1 MSHRATRLY
10 RKSSGVYWLRI
21 VLPRGISTS
30 RRSAADGLSLTTSA
44 EDSRLNSALGEQTSC
59 TSGTANC
66 AAREAPQNRLEI
78 RRSLRTTSC
87 KKATTLVSIINAAL
101 TLAPPERWETTVSKL
116 LGDFGCGWTLPGGL
130 SVNDDD
136 DQRRLKQFFEEEPAF
151 REAALKAVQQAA
163 MVASPIAHLI
173 QPAQPGIVIGPVGTT
188 TSIASGSPPATHT
201 TAPGAISTGTT
212 ALPQNPMR
220 LSDAR
225 AWFKQRR
232 LTQKARN
239 TGRVRTVQDQDGEL
253 ATLGEFLEGTLGPD
267 PWVHQ
272 IQTHHLA
279 SYLDLLA
286 KRSGKHQR
294 GDGQAAQLSGLTLE
308 RRASTLA
315 TFFGMVYEVGNA
327 HLNNPAAG
335 LASLRKEFLSQGKDT
350 MRSYAAYHDAQVK
363 LIFSPVDYLLANRTP
378 DKFWAGLTGAHMGL
392 RLSEILTRTVNDVRM
407 DADGIWYLAIPA
419 GKTRNSVRII
429 PIPTPLI
436 ELGFIEYVEHVRK
449 LPATQLFPHL
459 NLQSASAQSK
469 PSNKQSEAFGAYLDT
484 RGLSD
489 PRLTFHSFRH
499 TVVNALLDNGTP
511 VHLSMQI
518 CGHEAQEEAVRR
530 KLITEKEAASVH
542 MNVYAQADQP
552 RLGRRNALMPM
563 REALERSVKLPL
575 CYPALKV
582 AADMVRE
589 HVRMR
594 GSKIVAG
601 WPGQSRR
608 YVAEVEARFRALCL
622 AQGLTEDDIQV
633 PLSPQ
638 D

>member
-1 MSHRATRLY
+1 MVSA
-10 RKSSGVYWLRI
+10 
-21 VLPRGISTS
+21 VLTVTPPTCW
-30 RRSAADGLSLTTSA
+30 
-44 EDSRLNSALGEQTSC
+44 EQTV
-59 TSGTANC
+59 N
-66 AAREAPQNRLEI
+66 NL
-78 RRSLRTTSC
+78 LRDMCS
-87 KKATTLVSIINAAL
+87 
-101 TLAPPERWETTVSKL
+101 
-116 LGDFGCGWTLPGGL
+116 GWTLPGGL

-136 DQRRLKQFFEEEPAF
+136 DQRRLQKFLQEEPAF
-151 REAALKAVQQAA
+151 REAALQAVKQAA
-163 MVASPIAHLI
+163 MAASPST
-173 QPAQPGIVIGPVGTT
+173 QPAQATPPAIVNGPVGTT
-188 TSIASGSPPATHT
+188 ASMASGSTPATHT
-201 TAPGAISTGTT
+201 TSPGAVTTSTT

-232 LTQKARN
+232 QTQRARKN
-239 TGRVRTVQDQDGEL
+239 GRVRTVQDQDGEL
-253 ATLGEFLEGTLGPD
+253 STLGEFLEGTLGPD

-286 KRSGKHQR
+286 KRPGKHQCH
-294 GDGQAAQLSGLTLE
+294 DGQARQLSGLTLE

-315 TFFGMVYEVGNA
+315 TFFGMAYEVGNA

-335 LASLRKEFLSQGKDT
+335 LASLRKEFLSQGKDA
-350 MRSYAAYHDAQVK
+350 MQSYAAYHDAQIR

-378 DKFWAGLTGAHMGL
+378 DRFWAGLTGAHMGL

-429 PIPTPLI
+429 PIPRPLI
-436 ELGFIEYVEHVRK
+436 ELGFIEYVEHVRR

-530 KLITEKEAASVH
+530 QLITEKEAASVH
-542 MNVYAQADQP
+542 MNIYAQADQP
-552 RLGRRNALMPM
+552 RLGRANALMPM
-563 REALERSVKLPL
+563 REALESSVKLPL

-582 AADMVRE
+582 AADIVRE

-594 GSKIVAG
+594 GSKVVAG
-601 WPGQSRR
+601 WPGQSKR
-608 YVAEVEARFRALCL
+608 YMAEVEARFRALCL
-622 AQGLTEDDIQV
+622 AQGLTEDDIHV
-633 PLSPQ
+633 PALQ
-638 D
+638 ER